1 MFSVRQ
7 KLFIA
12 RLLNRS
18 LRLLRGLLGRDMHV
32 RCRRRGINWDLDL
45 NEGFD
50 LSIYLLG
57 AYEPRSLNAYRPL
70 IRPGFVVFDIGANI
84 GAHALHFAQLVG
96 EHGRVY
102 AFEPTRFALEK
113 LRQNL
118 ALNPDLGRRMTFEQY
133 FLVADRLVQPPAD
146 ITSSW
151 PVAELS
157 GDPNEAHQGKPQ
169 PSAGATSVTADDFC
183 ASAGV
188 TRIDFVKID
197 VDGHEYSVLRGF
209 QHNLE
214 RFRPIILIEFAPFV
228 FAGPNAG
235 DFDEMVRFLAALDYD
250 FVDTGNGRTLA
261 QDPAMLRRNIVA
273 GAGINALLTPR
284 PRPAS
289 TG

>member
-118 ALNPDLGRRMTFEQY
+118 VFASFIALLIILLEKGADLG
-133 FLVADRLVQPPAD
+133 
-146 ITSSW
+146 
-151 PVAELS
+151 
-157 GDPNEAHQGKPQ
+157 
-169 PSAGATSVTADDFC
+169 
-183 ASAGV
+183 
-188 TRIDFVKID
+188 
-197 VDGHEYSVLRGF
+197 
-209 QHNLE
+209 
-214 RFRPIILIEFAPFV
+214 
-228 FAGPNAG
+228 
-235 DFDEMVRFLAALDYD
+235 
-250 FVDTGNGRTLA
+250 FVDAPTT
-261 QDPAMLRRNIVA
+261 
-273 GAGINALLTPR
+273 
-284 PRPAS
+284 
-289 TG
+289 